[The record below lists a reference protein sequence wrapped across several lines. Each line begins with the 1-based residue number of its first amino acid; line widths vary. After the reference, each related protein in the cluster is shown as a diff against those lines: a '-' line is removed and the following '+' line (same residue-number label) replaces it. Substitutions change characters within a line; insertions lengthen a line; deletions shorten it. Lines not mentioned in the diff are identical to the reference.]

1 MNPSPPIDSTSL
13 VLLLAFSVSVLGL
26 FVFIWSMSNG
36 FFNTKESGSHII
48 FEKDE
53 IGLVED
59 PATSQS
65 SHELQ
70 DAAGK
75 TDASLSAAEL
85 DDRLIADKSSAI
97 PAFVCLL
104 ASMCWLIIGSAAAIV
119 SSIKLHNPD
128 WLVDSAVCNYNNV
141 Q

>member
-1 MNPSPPIDSTSL
+1 MNPSPMIDSTSL

-75 TDASLSAAEL
+75 TDAS
-85 DDRLIADKSSAI
+85 
-97 PAFVCLL
+97 
-104 ASMCWLIIGSAAAIV
+104 
-119 SSIKLHNPD
+119 
-128 WLVDSAVCNYNNV
+128 
-141 Q
+141 